1 MPGHVQKLN
10 MSALETQVGGGH
22 YKDMKIQPVEFIHAN
37 KIPFIEGNAITYIC
51 RHRLK
56 GGAQDIRKAIHMLE
70 QLIELEYSD
79 APTNEESKWRR
90 TSYPY
95 CCTKCGVGPLDA
107 EQMMAHKCGDVP
119 EKFDYVC
126 EFCGG
131 KASLSKPHLCPAI
144 KAQ

>member
-1 MPGHVQKLN
+1 

-70 QLIELEYSD
+70 QLIELEYSK
-79 APTNEESKWRR
+79 S
-90 TSYPY
+90 
-95 CCTKCGVGPLDA
+95 
-107 EQMMAHKCGDVP
+107 DVP
-119 EKFDYVC
+119 PIKATDTAKFMPKFDPNAVIGPGHRPWD
-126 EFCGG
+126 CGPG
-131 KASLSKPHLCPAI
+131 DCVFKCSGCGAEIGVNEGHSCPASKP
-144 KAQ
+144 

>member
-1 MPGHVQKLN
+1 

-70 QLIELEYSD
+70 QLIELEYGGV
-79 APTNEESKWRR
+79 PTPEAAKAHEAARAIAEALKHVPASPIPQRPPGLPIENI
-90 TSYPY
+90 
-95 CCTKCGVGPLDA
+95 GVARCP
-107 EQMMAHKCGDVP
+107 
-119 EKFDYVC
+119 
-126 EFCGG
+126 FCGE
-131 KASLSKPHLCPAI
+131 AYSANESHLCVNF
-144 KAQ
+144 KNK